1 MSFDWN
7 KKMQDL
13 MDSANSFGQTING
26 LKAQGIYSRE
36 YLNQKIKEG
45 KSKLQQT
52 RDSIINDYI
61 ADNQKQMAEI
71 KDKAIKEKQTE
82 DPTAALLK
90 FMRTQNKIK
99 GMSTDELKDAA
110 FAYKANGFI
119 NDPEKNDADYV
130 NTVMAELG
138 TRKEFSLSDEMKD
151 AMHNS
156 WHTDEPWMQHEDYK
170 KAQGNID
177 SVNINNQ
184 YLPDSLWLDDAGP
197 ENGNRNTIHS
207 ISDYI
212 PEV

>member
-1 MSFDWN
+1 MSFEWN
-7 KKMQDL
+7 KKMQEL
-13 MDSANSFGQTING
+13 MDNANSLGQIVNG

-45 KSKLQQT
+45 KAKLQQT

-71 KDKAIKEKQTE
+71 KDKVIKEKQTE

-90 FMRTQNKIK
+90 FMRTQTQIK

-110 FAYKANGFI
+110 YCYKGNGFI
-119 NDPEKNDADYV
+119 DDPEKNDADYV
-130 NTVMAELG
+130 NTLMAELSS
-138 TRKEFSLSDEMKD
+138 RDEYKLPQEMREVMKKV
-151 AMHNS
+151 
-156 WHTDEPWMQHEDYK
+156 WHTDEPWMQTEDYK
-170 KAQGNID
+170 NAQGNID